1 MGFFPPPAGGI
12 ALHPA
17 RSEAESQMSQ
27 VPQEAAAHRFGSLV
41 LSLEHSWVWREGKSA
56 HYAILLVALSMALL
70 I

>member
-1 MGFFPPPAGGI
+1 
-12 ALHPA
+12 
-17 RSEAESQMSQ
+17 MSQ